1 MPLIC
6 DLLPGLWSHQEDE
19 NGKGREREKKS
30 GGQMDMTAKKDSV
43 SQSDS
48 AQISLGCTVLLRGE
62 SNREIITTITTTINN
77 NKSLSTSWV
86 IDCAKRQ
93 GRKGN
98 ERGLGR
104 QVDADKTLNTT
115 WQAISGRPLL
125 SIEVL
130 YRFPRVEQKAK
141 CTKWWW
147 WLLQKQQQY
156 FCRFVPSLLLS
167 FACRFKSEKTYTK
180 ERRKQTYTHT
190 LSPSI
195 SEEEEKV
202 QQCLRSLARA
212 VHTLAHFT
220 ISIGV
225 SAPPENNRAPRRRQ
239 MQSSYVFKWKRAKK
253 A

>member
-1 MPLIC
+1 MQQEQFQAKANNKRKEDNYIIIRAIAATPLQHTHKHSLQSQGIC
-6 DLLPGLWSHQEDE
+6 ACSANEGERKRKWRIVKILFSLEKQQQITNAFDLWFAARSLIASGGW
-19 NGKGREREKKS
+19 KRWRERERES

-147 WLLQKQQQY
+147 
-156 FCRFVPSLLLS
+156 
-167 FACRFKSEKTYTK
+167 
-180 ERRKQTYTHT
+180 
-190 LSPSI
+190 
-195 SEEEEKV
+195 
-202 QQCLRSLARA
+202 
-212 VHTLAHFT
+212 
-220 ISIGV
+220 
-225 SAPPENNRAPRRRQ
+225 
-239 MQSSYVFKWKRAKK
+239 
-253 A
+253 